1 MKATLDEEKTVQQNI
16 SDYDMI
22 PINGQP
28 RHVIGYLQD
37 FLFAPER
44 SRSLVKYLS
53 GGERSRLLLAK
64 LFTKP
69 SNLLVLDEPT
79 NDLDV
84 ETLELLE
91 SLLVEYQGTVLLVS
105 HDRAFLNGVVTS
117 TLAIEPDGQVKEY
130 DGGYDDYLRQR
141 SVQAAV
147 ESKPSTGTISQ
158 SRDRGDER
166 EAEEAEL
173 QGAARAGSRCRPASR
188 RSRRRS
194 NSCTRRWP
202 TRHFTSAR
210 ATAIA
215 QTNSR
220 LAELETELATVYERW
235 EALEAAAD

>member
-1 MKATLDEEKTVQQNI
+1 MSLAI
-16 SDYDMI
+16 SRI
-22 PINGQP
+22 S
-28 RHVIGYLQD
+28 
-37 FLFAPER
+37 LFAPER

-91 SLLVEYQGTVLLVS
+91 SLLVDYQGTVLLVS

-141 SVQAAV
+141 SAERPPGTRSLRLAVPVAATGA
-147 ESKPSTGTISQ
+147 ST
-158 SRDRGDER
+158 R
-166 EAEEAEL
+166 ETQEDEL
-173 QGAARAGSRCRPASR
+173 QGAAQS
-188 RSRRRS
+188 
-194 NSCTRRWP
+194 
-202 TRHFTSAR
+202 
-210 ATAIA
+210 
-215 QTNSR
+215 
-220 LAELETELATVYERW
+220 
-235 EALEAAAD
+235 